1 MNALSR
7 DWDDITYTLALLLLA
22 WIAPMAIIIYC
33 NIGIVNNNKTNN
45 KEIISIM
52 NKRKVNLSPTEIQ
65 LRRQLMICE
74 IIP

>member
-65 LRRQLMICE
+65 LRRQFIICE
-74 IIP
+74 LIF